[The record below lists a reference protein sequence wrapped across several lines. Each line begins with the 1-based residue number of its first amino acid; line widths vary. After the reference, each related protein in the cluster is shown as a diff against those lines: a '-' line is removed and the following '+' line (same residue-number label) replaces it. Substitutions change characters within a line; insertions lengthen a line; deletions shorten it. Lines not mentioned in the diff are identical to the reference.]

1 MANNIVSDSLQR
13 ISFVP
18 IAYTSKSINAVLDRN
33 FKEFGQKTSES
44 KDISSAVEQFF
55 IDYEDLFYSIPITGT
70 TGSHQYLAERSA
82 QIAKISAGEA
92 LYDIEPLLN
101 EITQLRSQSV
111 VDQQEIINLR
121 LQLSQSG
128 E

>member
-1 MANNIVSDSLQR
+1 M
-13 ISFVP
+13 
-18 IAYTSKSINAVLDRN
+18 
-33 FKEFGQKTSES
+33 
-44 KDISSAVEQFF
+44 
-55 IDYEDLFYSIPITGT
+55 GT
-70 TGSHQYLAERSA
+70 TGSHQYLAESSA